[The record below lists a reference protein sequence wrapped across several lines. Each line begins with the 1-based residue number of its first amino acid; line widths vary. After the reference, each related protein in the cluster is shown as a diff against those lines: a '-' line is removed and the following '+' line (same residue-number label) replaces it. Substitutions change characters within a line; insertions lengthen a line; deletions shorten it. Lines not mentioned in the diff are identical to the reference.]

1 MLELRL
7 REKAVHGDSSLPFS
21 VYRVDHQSGNR
32 PILPC
37 HWHEEFEI
45 IHVTKGNA
53 VFKIDDFS
61 FDVKEGESLL
71 VGSGQLHSGFSFTEE
86 GCGYVAIVFHLSFL
100 YSQSSD
106 ACHESLIEPL
116 QNHQFQLPVLLE
128 NQTQKENRLTS
139 LILQMIEAFEAK
151 WLGYPLTIKGC
162 LFLFFSILMRNGILL
177 RKSPSSPTLL
187 QDKHIQIKKVL
198 DYIEEH
204 YSRDIYID
212 ELASLI
218 SLSRSHFCRFFKDF
232 TGSTP
237 MEYLNIYRVNK
248 AAHLLKSNDC
258 AVIDAALQSGF
269 DNLSHFTNTF
279 KKYLQ
284 CTPSTYKRH
293 LARKPQP

>member
-1 MLELRL
+1 
-7 REKAVHGDSSLPFS
+7 
-21 VYRVDHQSGNR
+21 
-32 PILPC
+32 
-37 HWHEEFEI
+37 
-45 IHVTKGNA
+45 
-53 VFKIDDFS
+53 
-61 FDVKEGESLL
+61 
-71 VGSGQLHSGFSFTEE
+71 
-86 GCGYVAIVFHLSFL
+86 
-100 YSQSSD
+100 
-106 ACHESLIEPL
+106 
-116 QNHQFQLPVLLE
+116 
-128 NQTQKENRLTS
+128 
-139 LILQMIEAFEAK
+139 
-151 WLGYPLTIKGC
+151 
-162 LFLFFSILMRNGILL
+162 MRNGILL